1 MLFWFSFLK
10 METGSSGGLKALKV
24 LTGSVRPWISV
35 SPGEPVEPS
44 QRSPPP
50 QKRTLPRLVR
60 TARRNAGLQMN

>member
-35 SPGEPVEPS
+35 SRANPHNGHHH
-44 QRSPPP
+44 RSEADP
-50 QKRTLPRLVR
+50 PRLVR